1 MYRLWRQSRFIA
13 AFAAIYVVWG
23 STYLAVALGLKSLP
37 PLLLMGVRTAVA
49 GVILFGFVQL
59 RRPGLVSAST
69 WGWASLSG
77 VLLFAGCHG
86 VLAYAQQHVP
96 TGLAA
101 VMLATI
107 PFWIVV
113 INFLRPADSRPGA
126 MSLIGLL
133 PGLVGVA
140 FIAWQGGAA
149 NGGAIDPVIVLL
161 LLASAFS
168 WATGSVVSQRQGSA
182 TPAIDFAAMQLLSGG
197 VVLLLLSLWTG
208 DWEAVAIDDISA
220 VSWAALAY
228 LVVAGSLIAFT
239 AYIWLLDHAPAPL
252 VATYTFVNPVIA
264 VALGWLFLG
273 EELSWPFLV
282 GFALVVG
289 AVVVVWRV
297 DRTAAPKRSPE
308 RQPAARLHRASER
321 LSAAS
326 RS

>member
-1 MYRLWRQSRFIA
+1 MHRLLKQGRFIA
-13 AFAAIYVVWG
+13 AFAAIYIVWG

-49 GVILFGFVQL
+49 GVILFGFAQV
-59 RRPGLVSAST
+59 RRPGLVPAST
-69 WGWASLSG
+69 WGWAALSG
-77 VLLFAGCHG
+77 ALLFAGCHG

-113 INFLRPADSRPGA
+113 INFLRPTDSRPGV
-126 MSLIGLL
+126 MSLLGLI

-140 FIAWQGGAA
+140 FIAWQGGKAD
-149 NGGAIDPVIVLL
+149 GRAIDPVMVLL

-168 WATGSVVSQRQGSA
+168 WSAGSVVSQRQGGA

-197 VVLLLLSLWTG
+197 AVLLLLSLWTG
-208 DWEAVAIDDISA
+208 DWGAFAVDAISA

-273 EELSWPFLV
+273 EELSWPFLI

-289 AVVVVWRV
+289 SVVVVWRA
-297 DRTAAPKRSPE
+297 D
-308 RQPAARLHRASER
+308 QPAAQKRASQRQPTALTHRDSGR
-321 LSAAS
+321 LPTAS